1 MASSSA
7 DFFARVSA
15 SCQGDLIT
23 QGTNSIESAAIIE
36 EKCNDIA
43 RRRYPTEAIRPVP
56 FQGGCSYSL
65 LAGDFKVLQYRL
77 GTDFLDLDIIKQARQ
92 VYADLV
98 PNTEYLGSVE
108 VIAVDLANPVSMN
121 LYVHDRIGGVSLAQY
136 RLESQEKSQ
145 NRQYAD
151 REALVRDFARFVA
164 KGCSQRVESP
174 PPSLGRVGSSLQHR
188 LEILRDRLPER
199 FQPFARSSLDHL
211 REMKSTTSWVLTHGD
226 VVPGNI
232 MIDPQGPRI
241 SGILDWAEAEWLPMG
256 IQLYGLEEFLGEST
270 GGDSS
275 TQYPPPMS
283 VFRYFADVQKLRE
296 AFWEEMDLCWA
307 GALTSTLHE
316 DLAKYRVIGVLLWHG
331 IAWDGGKLDRVVQEG
346 IDDAEI
352 QRLDLFLLGREAP
365 QEDVVNR
372 VNKISNNPKP
382 KPKPI
387 AIEGSEDS
395 MLDDVLDDEDAEIF
409 RQENPSEQK
418 PSLGQARVSQVSESR
433 EAGRE
438 KKHGFGRRLLNFMT
452 CRGKL

>member
-15 SCQGDLIT
+15 GSQSDTTAL
-23 QGTNSIESAAIIE
+23 GTSSIESSTIIE

-65 LAGDFKVLQYRL
+65 LVGDSKVLQYRL
-77 GTDFLDLDIIKQARQ
+77 GTDFLDLSIIKQARQ

-98 PNTEYLGSVE
+98 PNSEYLGPVE
-108 VIAVDLANPVSMN
+108 VVVLNPANPISMN
-121 LYVHDRIGGVSLAQY
+121 LYVHDRIGGSSLAEY
-136 RLESQEKSQ
+136 RNESQDKPP

-151 REALVRDFARFVA
+151 REALVRNLARFVA
-164 KGCSQRVESP
+164 KGCNQKVRHP

-188 LEILRDRLPER
+188 LEMLRDRLPER
-199 FQPFARSSLDHL
+199 FQPFARSSLDYL
-211 REMKSTTSWVLTHGD
+211 RETESTIPWVLTHGD

-241 SGILDWAEAEWLPMG
+241 SGVLDWAEAEWLPMG

-283 VFRYFADVQKLRE
+283 VFRYFADVQTLRE
-296 AFWEEMDLCWA
+296 AFWEEIDLCWT
-307 GALTSTLHE
+307 GTLTSTLRE
-316 DLAKYRVIGVLLWHG
+316 DLSKCRVIGVLLWHG

-352 QRLDLFLLGREAP
+352 QRLDLFLLGKEAP
-365 QEDVVNR
+365 HEDVVHH
-372 VNKISNNPKP
+372 VDKIPTEPKP
-382 KPKPI
+382 MTV
-387 AIEGSEDS
+387 EGSEGS
-395 MLDDVLDDEDAEIF
+395 MLDDILDDEDAEITG
-409 RQENPSEQK
+409 QETTSDQK
-418 PSLGQARVSQVSESR
+418 PVLGRPRVSQVSMPR
-433 EAGRE
+433 GAGRE
-438 KKHGFGRRLLNFMT
+438 RKPGFGRRLLNFVT